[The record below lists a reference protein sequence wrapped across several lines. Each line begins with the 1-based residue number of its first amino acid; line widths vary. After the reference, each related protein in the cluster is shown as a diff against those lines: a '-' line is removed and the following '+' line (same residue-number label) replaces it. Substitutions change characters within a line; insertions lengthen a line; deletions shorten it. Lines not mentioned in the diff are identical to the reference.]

1 MINRESEKRI
11 GVQRIRPGPSDPNFV
26 PRPLSDPNLSAMA
39 QDPDQRPDSDEPASE
54 STPGYGRHDPKDV
67 AAAMYANDRAS
78 EALGME
84 IVEVGHGR
92 AVVRMVVRPDMVNGL
107 NVCHGGLIFS
117 LADSAMAFSS
127 NSSNRY
133 AIATNA
139 EVDWVNP
146 GRLGATLTATAVE
159 QYQRGRSAVTDAVVT
174 DETGETIALF
184 RGRTRLIDGQ
194 HLP

>member
-1 MINRESEKRI
+1 
-11 GVQRIRPGPSDPNFV
+11 
-26 PRPLSDPNLSAMA
+26 
-39 QDPDQRPDSDEPASE
+39 
-54 STPGYGRHDPKDV
+54 
-67 AAAMYANDRAS
+67 MYANDRAS

-92 AVVRMVVRPDMVNGL
+92 AVVQMVVRPDMVNGL
-107 NVCHGGLIFS
+107 DVCHGGLIFS

-133 AIATNA
+133 AIATHA

>member
-1 MINRESEKRI
+1 
-11 GVQRIRPGPSDPNFV
+11 
-26 PRPLSDPNLSAMA
+26 MA
-39 QDPDQRPDSDEPASE
+39 QDPDHRTGGTTPPSE
-54 STPGYGRHDPKDV
+54 TANEQGKHDPKDV

-92 AVVRMVVRPDMVNGL
+92 AVVQMVVRPDMVNGL
-107 NVCHGGLIFS
+107 DVCHGGLIFS

-133 AIATNA
+133 AIATHA